1 MAIIQRTRVIWEGF
15 PGAPGYTNL
24 FSEVNSVEDHDP
36 SVHAEEVR
44 DYFQAIGN
52 LFPLAISMYV
62 SAELPYIDDVTGEM
76 VGLGLL
82 DSDLEIPLPGVA
94 GRQQQYS
101 APSGAVVH
109 WNTAAVREGRR
120 VRGSTF
126 LVPLSQVA
134 YQNDGTLTPSTLTT
148 LRAASTFYV
157 ETTDSVPVVW
167 SRPREAITSGPNQRP
182 ARDGAA
188 YEITAAEVPDMSA
201 VLRSRRD

>member
-1 MAIIQRTRVIWEGF
+1 MQRTRVIWEGF

-24 FSEVNSVEDHDP
+24 WARVTSVEDHDP
-36 SVHAEEVR
+36 EVHAEEVSN
-44 DYFQAIGN
+44 YFEAIGS
-52 LFPLAISMYV
+52 LFPLAVSLRI
-62 SAELPYIDDVTGEM
+62 SAEMPYIDDVDGEM

-82 DSDLEIPLPGVA
+82 DEDLTIPLPGTT
-94 GRQQQYS
+94 GRQQEYS

-109 WNTAAVREGRR
+109 WNTLAVREGRR

-126 LVPLSQVA
+126 LVPLSRQA
-134 YQNDGTLTPSTLTT
+134 YEDDGTLTSQTLTM

-182 ARDGAA
+182 ARPGAS
-188 YEITAAEVPDMSA
+188 YEITAAEVPDMAA